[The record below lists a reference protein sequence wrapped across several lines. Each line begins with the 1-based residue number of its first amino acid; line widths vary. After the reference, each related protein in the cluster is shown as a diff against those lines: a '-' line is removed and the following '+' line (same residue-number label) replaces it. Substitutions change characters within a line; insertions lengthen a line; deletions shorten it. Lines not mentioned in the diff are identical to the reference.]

1 MSTATTPATKAKRRI
16 TWQLVLAAVKDLR
29 AAEQQASRDVLARA
43 LDVPLTTVDDHI
55 ATLLNQN
62 LIYRV
67 TPGVYELVTPM
78 PPARAQSLT
87 LLPDGWAKWE
97 IGDAELLMTPRELR
111 MAAKLFSGHGRDYES
126 IQLGQEIGML
136 SNHAETLMREVRRD
150 KAELESLLI
159 RTAGAIAA

>member
-87 LLPDGWAKWE
+87 LLPDGFAKYE
-97 IGDAELLMTPRELR
+97 IGDAELLLTPRELR

-136 SNHAETLMREVRRD
+136 VNQAEVMMREVKRRE
-150 KAELESLLI
+150 AEVDGLI
-159 RTAGAIAA
+159 FRAAGMVAV